1 MLSRSESHQQDKLKR
16 KKRLRRLIVINFTL
30 LGVIIVILGAWLAAS
45 AIQSKTNAGGAPVN
59 NGQTADSTDP
69 PVDEGSGNSQG
80 SVNNEN
86 SIGNGTD
93 GTSEENGTSE
103 GNGTPEVDGA
113 NGSVPGT
120 GSPNET
126 VSLSF
131 VGDLLL
137 GEYVDPV
144 MQREG
149 YDFLYKQS
157 LLYLSEPDLTAGNLE
172 HPVTSGGVPVE
183 GTPYVFKGSPDA
195 LPALRDAGFDV
206 VSLANNHAL
215 DQGVEGML
223 DTMKHLDEA
232 GISHM
237 GAGSNDTEA
246 FSPVIKEVRG
256 IKVAYIGLSRV
267 VPFASWKADKNVAG
281 VAETYETKRAVAAIA
296 KAKEQA
302 DIVVVM
308 VHWGKE
314 RVDQPEPYQKD
325 YARQYIDAG
334 ADLVIG
340 SHPHVLQGF
349 EMYKGKWIAYSL
361 GNFIF
366 TAFPKGTAGETG
378 VLDAVCTKSGD
389 CDMTFHPMFTVN
401 AQPTPLEADAAKA
414 LLDRLTAISFQVK
427 LGEDGTIVP
436 E

>member
-16 KKRLRRLIVINFTL
+16 KKRLRRLIVINFAL

-45 AIQSKTNAGGAPVN
+45 VIQSKPEAGGDPVN
-59 NGQTADSTDP
+59 DGQTADATDP
-69 PVDEGSGNSQG
+69 PADEGSGNSKGSDNSQG
-80 SVNNEN
+80 SDNNGN
-86 SIGNGTD
+86 NIGNST
-93 GTSEENGTSE
+93 
-103 GNGTPEVDGA
+103 NGTPEDDGE
-113 NGSVPGT
+113 NGTVPGT
-120 GSPNET
+120 EGSPDET

-149 YDFLYKQS
+149 YDFLYKKS

-195 LPALRDAGFDV
+195 LPALREAGFDV

-223 DTMKHLDEA
+223 DTMKHLEEA

-237 GAGSNDTEA
+237 GAGRDDTEA

-256 IKVAYIGLSRV
+256 IKIAYIGISRV

-296 KAKEQA
+296 KAKDQA

-325 YARQYIDAG
+325 FARQYIDAG

-401 AQPTPLEADAAKA
+401 AQPTPLETDAAKA
-414 LLDRLTAISFQVK
+414 LLDRLSAISFQVK
-427 LGEDGTIVP
+427 LREDGSIVP
-436 E
+436 D